1 MSDKDGGTKAPSLAS
16 RELGCFASDVLLTT
30 RLPGFGEVP
39 STHLEQETGS
49 DRRGCF
55 PPSSLIPRTSR
66 SPPGMGRKV
75 VVVAE
80 CSG

>member
-1 MSDKDGGTKAPSLAS
+1 MSDQDGGTKAPSLAS
-16 RELGCFASDVLLTT
+16 RELGCFSSDVLLMT

-39 STHLEQETGS
+39 ATHLEQETGS
-49 DRRGCF
+49 DRRSCF
-55 PPSSLIPRTSR
+55 PPPHSFPGQADD
-66 SPPGMGRKV
+66 PGMGRKV